1 MRNALSAL
9 ICFVTLTA
17 PAMAAEIRCTGVSG
31 HLGRDRICAGAGEA
45 LRSSSASLTLEVL
58 SDEPHRLSARI
69 GWSGGQG
76 PRVDLTS
83 PDQPLDGRAV
93 SRLMQGLRGSTDL
106 P

>member
-1 MRNALSAL
+1 MRKTFSAL
-9 ICFVTLTA
+9 ICLLSLA
-17 PAMAAEIRCTGVSG
+17 PPAVAAEIRCTGANG
-31 HLGRDRICAGAGEA
+31 HLGRERICAAAGETF
-45 LRSSSASLTLEVL
+45 RSSSASLTLEVM

-76 PRVDLTS
+76 PRVDVTS
-83 PDQPLDGRAV
+83 PDKPLDGRAV